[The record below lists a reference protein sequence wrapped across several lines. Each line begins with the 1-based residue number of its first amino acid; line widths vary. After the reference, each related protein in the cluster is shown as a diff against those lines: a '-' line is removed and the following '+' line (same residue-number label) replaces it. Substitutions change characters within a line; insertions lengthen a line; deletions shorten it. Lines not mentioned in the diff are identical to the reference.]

1 MGGWLA
7 HTSAR
12 PKLAVD
18 TAIGWKGIIAKLA
31 ALSARSWCEL
41 LGNSARTICVEARAI
56 VQSAAAPGSLRWQQ

>member
-1 MGGWLA
+1 MGEGCEDGW

-41 LGNSARTICVEARAI
+41 LGNSARTI
-56 VQSAAAPGSLRWQQ
+56 